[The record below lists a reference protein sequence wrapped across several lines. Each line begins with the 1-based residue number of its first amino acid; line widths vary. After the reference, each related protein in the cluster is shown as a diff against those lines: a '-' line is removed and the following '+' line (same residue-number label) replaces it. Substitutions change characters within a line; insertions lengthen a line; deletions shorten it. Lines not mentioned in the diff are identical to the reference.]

1 MDSIYKIFV
10 CICKQ
15 IHGFYVP
22 LARYA
27 ITMCMLILP
36 VDASE
41 SACQAKKASNPIEAI
56 QHLIDPASKVDVL
69 CEQQQFFFKAYLS
82 ADEIYYQSRNSD
94 STFRETIS
102 KTNTSFSTT
111 NLNDTEPTTYVRL
124 GPAKRPSIAT
134 LNGYITIEE
143 KN

>member
-1 MDSIYKIFV
+1 MDAIYKIFA

-15 IHGFYVP
+15 IHGLCVP
-22 LARYA
+22 LTRYV
-27 ITMCMLILP
+27 ITTCMLIQT
-36 VDASE
+36 ANAYE
-41 SACQAKKASNPIEAI
+41 SSCQVKKASNPIEAI
-56 QHLIDPASKVDVL
+56 QHLINPASKVDAF
-69 CEQQQFFFKAYLS
+69 CEQQQLFFKAYLS
-82 ADEIYYQSRNSD
+82 ADEIYFQTRNSD
-94 STFRETIS
+94 SIFRETIS

-111 NLNDTEPTTYVRL
+111 NLNDTEPATYVRL